1 MSARADLC
9 GDWRNR
15 RDPFRIINR
24 PNGWLV
30 LSMALTSHGTKV
42 IASNTWTALLRYGP
56 RAAFFF
62 LASNLRRRSG
72 RLRRLRHQLTLKG
85 LQHPIHVREYSDP
98 FFFAQIFLEQEF
110 GPVRGLDISSVID
123 LGGNAGMASVWFLN
137 AFTRAKVITVEANP
151 DNFSSLEANLRP
163 YGDRAIIIEGGAW
176 WRRTPLALV
185 RGRDEG
191 VASVREALAGDDSSI
206 LMDGWDVP
214 ALMTRAGFDHIDLL
228 KIDIEG
234 GEVDL
239 LLKDADRW
247 LPHVRNL
254 TIECHGVPGE
264 AALER
269 ALEPYIYQR
278 QVLGEL
284 TFCFDLRPKNPVASS
299 SREASSTFAPK

>member
-1 MSARADLC
+1 
-9 GDWRNR
+9 
-15 RDPFRIINR
+15 
-24 PNGWLV
+24 
-30 LSMALTSHGTKV
+30 MALTSHGTKI
-42 IASNTWTALLRYGP
+42 IASNTWIALRRYGP

-62 LASNLRRRSG
+62 LASNLRRRAG
-72 RLRRLRHQLTLKG
+72 RLRRLRHQLPLKG
-85 LQHPIHVREYSDP
+85 LQHPIHLREYCDP

-110 GPVRGLDISSVID
+110 APMRALEISSIID

-137 AFTRAKVITVEANP
+137 AFTRAKVITIEANP

-163 YGDRAIIIEGGAW
+163 YGDRAIIIKGGAW

-191 VASVREALAGDDSSI
+191 VASVREALPGDDSSI

-214 ALMTRAGFDHIDLL
+214 ALMARAGFDHIDLL

-239 LLKDADRW
+239 LLKAADRW

-254 TIECHGVPGE
+254 TIECHGARAE

-278 QVLGEL
+278 QALGEL
-284 TFCFDLRPKNPVASS
+284 TFCVDLRPKNPVTSC
-299 SREASSTFAPK
+299 SREAASTFALN